1 MVEEDLVS
9 TVTSLD
15 SFIIIKDGAA
25 APAGEY
31 VEYGDVSDDDDK
43 AGGDDQIVVDE

>member
-1 MVEEDLVS
+1 MFVATLQEDLVS

-25 APAGEY
+25 GVAHVCA
-31 VEYGDVSDDDDK
+31 EYGDVSDAGE
-43 AGGDDQIVVDE
+43 AGGDVSS